1 MYILTYEGVFS
12 LNKEWEKED
21 ERKKETT
28 QITNTARTF
37 DIRQHS
43 SPVRGPQ
50 RGSVQPQL
58 SFYLCQVIPFK
69 SSAERGEYPVRATTR
84 LDLLPTV
91 QNTLLVI

>member
-12 LNKEWEKED
+12 FNKEWEKED

-37 DIRQHS
+37 DSIRVLCEDHKENLCS
-43 SPVRGPQ
+43 
-50 RGSVQPQL
+50 L

-69 SSAERGEYPVRATTR
+69 SSAVQGEYPVRASTR
-84 LDLLPTV
+84 LDLQPTV